1 VEDLDRQVLALLT
14 EDLASLLLE
23 DLARAV
29 VGVDHVVADVELH
42 YGDFGDEVL
51 DLLVDALLRNSSFLL
66 LGLQVAV
73 HEVDL
78 L

>member
-1 VEDLDRQVLALLT
+1 VQDLDRQILALLA
-14 EDLASLLLE
+14 EDLARLLLE
-23 DLARAV
+23 DLASPV
-29 VGVDHVVADVELH
+29 VGIDDVVADVEFDDGNL
-42 YGDFGDEVL
+42 GDEVL
-51 DLLVDALLRNSSFLL
+51 DLLVDALLRNRSFLL

>member
-1 VEDLDRQVLALLT
+1 VEDLDRQVLAVLA

-29 VGVDHVVADVELH
+29 VGIDDVVADVELH
-42 YGDFGDEVL
+42 HGHLGDEVL
-51 DLLVDALLRNSSFLL
+51 DLLVDGLLRNSSFLL

>member
-1 VEDLDRQVLALLT
+1 VEDLDRQVLAPLA

-29 VGVDHVVADVELH
+29 VGIDDVVADVEFDDGNL
-42 YGDFGDEVL
+42 GDEVL
-51 DLLVDALLRNSSFLL
+51 DLLVDALLRNRSFLL

-73 HEVDL
+73 YEVDL

>member
-1 VEDLDRQVLALLT
+1 
-14 EDLASLLLE
+14 
-23 DLARAV
+23 V
-29 VGVDHVVADVELH
+29 VWVDNVVADVELH
-42 YGDFGDEVL
+42 HDDFGDEVL
-51 DLLVDALLRNSSFLL
+51 DLLVDALLRNRSFLL